1 MPQEVCLNCWYLWRP
16 RSKNPRECPR
26 CHSRKITTLTAVVDA
41 VEEVSEWL
49 ENDPLMECFLGDE
62 PDFEELQRRF
72 EKKGHNP
79 IELIITPFRAIKSV
93 AAFQKVV
100 ENAPFSPQSRIDAR
114 RLLLEIAEKYK
125 NSESGERIGDFV
137 ERYIEEMNGEKT

>member
-49 ENDPLMECFLGDE
+49 EKDPLMECFLGDE
-62 PDFEELQRRF
+62 PDFEELQNRF

-114 RLLLEIAEKYK
+114 RLILEIAERYK
-125 NSESGERIGDFV
+125 NSGSGERIGDFV
-137 ERYIEEMNGEKT
+137 ERCIEEMNEEKP